1 MMEFAFLVEQD
12 QAAPFVQLL
21 SLAGLVQVEPF
32 LVAPY
37 AGLDLVVPL
46 SLVNLFGE
54 VLATLSAV
62 VFPVELDL
70 EF

>member
-1 MMEFAFLVEQD
+1 MKLVFLVEQA

-37 AGLDLVVPL
+37 AGPDLVVPL
-46 SLVNLFGE
+46 S
-54 VLATLSAV
+54 
-62 VFPVELDL
+62 
-70 EF
+70 